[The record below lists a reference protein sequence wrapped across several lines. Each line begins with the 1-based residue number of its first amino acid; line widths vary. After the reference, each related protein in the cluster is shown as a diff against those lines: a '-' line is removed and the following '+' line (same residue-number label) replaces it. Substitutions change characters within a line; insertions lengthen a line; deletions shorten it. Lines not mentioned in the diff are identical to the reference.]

1 MKKSIYIYAIAGL
14 VLTMS
19 CKKTFLDL
27 DPQQQTDAD
36 LVVKD
41 LPGTRAAITGVYSLM
56 QPLTYYGRH
65 AMVLPDL
72 MSDNGFVSSVNQKRY
87 LNYDQYIVN
96 ATDGTASDL
105 WKQLYR
111 VVVNTNLLIAK
122 AEANDY
128 PEADKAEAQFIIGE
142 AYALRALAYFDLMR
156 FFALPYN
163 YTADGSH
170 LGVPVVLKSGTDN
183 SQVISPKRNT
193 AKEVYTQIIADFN
206 KAMSLMPK
214 SPVGFKSSLRGRM
227 SYYGAKALLS
237 RVQLYKGDWVAA
249 DTLATDVIAKGGY
262 NLLPRAT
269 MVEES
274 RKQNSV
280 EAIFEIQYN
289 ILDNLDSDALVNF
302 YWQSGS
308 YGDGLATEDLY
319 KKYAATDIRRSFVT
333 KGSRK
338 NGENPAYLIT
348 KYTNNVNYEEPVRV
362 IRLAEVYLIRA
373 EARANEG
380 LDGLA
385 AADVDVVGGRADVD
399 WKPVTA
405 TGDAL
410 KTIVLDER
418 RKELAFEGHRLF
430 DLTRNKLS
438 FTKFLSGRSI
448 AIDKTD
454 KRTILP
460 IPQSEMN
467 ANINMEQNEAY
478 KAK

>member
-14 VLTMS
+14 LISAS
-19 CKKTFLDL
+19 CKKSFLEI

-36 LVVKD
+36 LAIKD
-41 LPGTRAAITGVYSLM
+41 LPGTRAAITGTYSLM
-56 QPLTYYGRH
+56 QAVTYYGRH
-65 AMVLPDL
+65 SVVLPDL
-72 MSDNGFVSSVNQKRY
+72 LSDNVFVSSVNQKRY
-87 LNYDQYIVN
+87 LSYDQYIVTV
-96 ATDGTASDL
+96 TDGVASDL

-111 VVVNTNLLIAK
+111 VVVNANLLISK

-128 PEADKAEAQFIIGE
+128 PDLDKAEAQFIIGE

-156 FFALPYN
+156 FYAMPYN

-170 LGVPVVLKSGTDN
+170 LGVPLVIKSGIDN
-183 SQVISPKRNT
+183 TQIIAPKRNT
-193 AKEVYTQIIADFN
+193 AKEVYAQIIADLN
-206 KAMSLMPK
+206 KSMTLMTK
-214 SPVGFKSSLRGRM
+214 SPVGFKSSMRGRM
-227 SYYGAKALLS
+227 SYYGAEALLS

-249 DTLATDVIAKGGY
+249 DSLATDVIQKGGY
-262 NLLPRAT
+262 SLLPRAT
-269 MVEES
+269 MADDS
-274 RKQNSV
+274 RKQNST
-280 EAIFEIQYN
+280 ESIFEIQYN

-319 KKYAATDIRRSFVT
+319 KMYTATDARRAFVT

-348 KYTNNVNYEEPVRV
+348 KYTNNTSYEEPVRV

-373 EARANEG
+373 EARANQG
-380 LDGLA
+380 MDGLA
-385 AADVDVVGGRADVD
+385 AADVDVVAGRADAN
-399 WKPVTA
+399 WTATTA
-405 TGDAL
+405 TGDVL
-410 KTIVLDER
+410 KTIVLNER

-438 FTKFLSGRSI
+438 FTKYLSGRSI

-454 KRTILP
+454 NRTILP

-467 ANINMEQNEAY
+467 ANKNMEQNDAY
-478 KAK
+478 KVQ

>member
-1 MKKSIYIYAIAGL
+1 MKKSIYICAMAGL
-14 VLTMS
+14 LLSAS
-19 CKKTFLDL
+19 CKKSFLEI
-27 DPQQQTDAD
+27 DPQQQTDAN
-36 LVVKD
+36 LVIRD
-41 LPGTRAAITGVYSLM
+41 LPETRAAITGTYSLM
-56 QPLTYYGRH
+56 QALTYYGRNT
-65 AMVLPDL
+65 MVLPDL
-72 MSDNGFVSSVNQKRY
+72 LSDNGFVSSVNQKRY
-87 LNYDQYIVN
+87 LSYDQYIVTT
-96 ATDGTASDL
+96 TDGVASDL

-111 VVVNTNLLIAK
+111 VVVNANLLISK

-156 FFALPYN
+156 FYAMPYN

-170 LGVPVVLKSGTDN
+170 LGVPVVIKSGVDN
-183 SQVISPKRNT
+183 TQIISPKRNT

-206 KAMSLMPK
+206 KSMTLMTK
-214 SPVGFKSSLRGRM
+214 SPIGFKSSMRGRM
-227 SYYGAKALLS
+227 SYYGAEALLS

-249 DTLATDVIAKGGY
+249 DSLATDVITKGGY
-262 NLLPRAT
+262 ALLSRASLI
-269 MVEES
+269 EES
-274 RKQNSV
+274 KKQNST

-289 ILDNLDSDALVNF
+289 ILDNLGSDALVNF

-319 KKYAATDIRRSFVT
+319 KTYTASDVRRGFVP

-348 KYTNNVNYEEPVRV
+348 KYTNTTSYEEPVRV
-362 IRLAEVYLIRA
+362 IRLAEVYLTRA
-373 EARANEG
+373 EARAQQG
-380 LDGLA
+380 LDALA
-385 AADVDVVGGRADVD
+385 AADIDVIAGRADAAATA
-399 WKPVTA
+399 VTA

-410 KTIVLDER
+410 KTIVLNER

-430 DLTRNKLS
+430 DLTRNRLS
-438 FTKFLSGRSI
+438 FTKYLSGRTM

-467 ANINMEQNEAY
+467 ANGNMEQNDAY
-478 KAK
+478 KIQ

>member
-1 MKKSIYIYAIAGL
+1 MKKSIYICAMAGL
-14 VLTMS
+14 LLSAS
-19 CKKTFLDL
+19 CKKSFLEI

-36 LVVKD
+36 LVIKD
-41 LPGTRAAITGVYSLM
+41 LPGTRAAITGVYSMM

-65 AMVLPDL
+65 AVVLPEL
-72 MSDNGFVSSVNQKRY
+72 LSDNGFVSSVNQKRY

-96 ATDGTASDL
+96 ATDGVASDF

-111 VVVNTNLLIAK
+111 VVVNANLLISK
-122 AEANDY
+122 AAANDY

-156 FFALPYN
+156 FYAMPYN

-170 LGVPVVLKSGTDN
+170 LGVPLVLKSGIDN
-183 SQVISPKRNT
+183 SQIISPKRNT
-193 AKEVYTQIIADFN
+193 AKEVYTQIIADF
-206 KAMSLMPK
+206 AQSMTLMTK
-214 SPVGFKSSLRGRM
+214 SPVGFKSSMRGRM
-227 SYYGAKALLS
+227 SYYGAEALLS

-249 DTLATDVIAKGGY
+249 DSLATDVITKGGY
-262 NLLPRAT
+262 SLLPRAT
-269 MVEES
+269 MVEDS
-274 RKQNSV
+274 RKQNSA

-302 YWQSGS
+302 FWQSGS

-319 KKYAATDIRRSFVT
+319 KTYASSDARRGFVV
-333 KGSRK
+333 KGARK
-338 NGENPAYLIT
+338 SGENPAYLIT

-362 IRLAEVYLIRA
+362 IRLAEVYLTRA
-373 EARANEG
+373 EARANLG
-380 LDGLA
+380 QDGLA
-385 AADVDVVGGRADVD
+385 AADVDVIGGRADAT
-399 WKPVTA
+399 WTPVTA

-410 KTIVLDER
+410 KTMVLTER

-438 FTKFLSGRSI
+438 FTKYLSGRTI

-467 ANINMEQNEAY
+467 ANKNMEQNDAY
-478 KAK
+478 KAQ